1 MSVNQEEIPL
11 KSSTSSSATERE
23 RESSA
28 MIYDVSMNTYKQLNI
43 SNNDRK
49 TYVVK
54 TVGVNGCDA
63 ILVWKVDP
71 ETGDDILLT
80 HYPPTAVE
88 SHRRVLKEFSP
99 RGDGIT
105 KVVYLTMGNE
115 HSEWVIKLKKDI
127 EQTLKVKPEIV
138 SLAGLPTESL
148 RTMQHDSTLYQL
160 CATKG
165 YNGNPNARRVIIPFP
180 DKNRY
185 ESQF

>member
-1 MSVNQEEIPL
+1 
-11 KSSTSSSATERE
+11 
-23 RESSA
+23 
-28 MIYDVSMNTYKQLNI
+28 MNTYKKLDI
-43 SNNDRK
+43 PNNDRK

-63 ILVWKVDP
+63 ILVWRIDP
-71 ETGDDILLT
+71 EGSEQILLT
-80 HYPPTAVE
+80 HFPPTEIE

-115 HSEWVIKLKKDI
+115 HSEWVIKLKEDI
-127 EQTLKVKPEIV
+127 EQILKVKPEIV

-148 RTMQHDSTLYQL
+148 KAMQQDSILYQL

-165 YNGNPNARRVIIPFP
+165 YNGNPNSRRVIIPFP
-180 DKNRY
+180 DKNKY